1 MNDDWFAVQGA
12 RLSTGVVVLP
22 MTYAGEESLIGA
34 EAWVSGEHVVE
45 AVGQGAAFTEKLA
58 ELGDLRPGDK
68 CLIMVSLDGTPG
80 AHTISLRIRAA
91 GNRVRLMTVEVPGD
105 DDSLVIIERPEP

>member
-1 MNDDWFAVQGA
+1 MSSDWFAVQGA

-22 MTYAGEESLIGA
+22 MVYAGDEPLVGA

-45 AVGQGAAFTEKLA
+45 AIGQGNVITDKLA

-68 CLIMVSLDGTPG
+68 CLIMVSLDGAPG

-91 GNRVRLMTVEVPGD
+91 GDRVRLMTVEVPGGD
-105 DDSLVIIERPEP
+105 GSLVITERPKP